1 MDRNV
6 NRNKE
11 KLDEKVEVKTITFTR
26 WESRNPLNAIRIRD
40 RGNLLWGQQD
50 NTRSKN

>member
-1 MDRNV
+1 M
-6 NRNKE
+6 NRNEE
-11 KLDEKVEVKTITFTR
+11 KLDEEVEVKTVTR
-26 WESRNPLNAIRIRD
+26 WETRNPINAMRIRD